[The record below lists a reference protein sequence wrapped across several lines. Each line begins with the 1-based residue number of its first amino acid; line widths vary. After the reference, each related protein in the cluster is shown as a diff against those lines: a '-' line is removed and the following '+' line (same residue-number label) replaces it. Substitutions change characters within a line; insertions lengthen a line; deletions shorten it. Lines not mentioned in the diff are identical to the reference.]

1 MQKLT
6 TTSRR
11 RRNVLDLPIE
21 LDRSIRN
28 QGRQVHAALR
38 TAIIDGLLAPGLTL
52 PSSRSLGDQLG
63 VRRNAIVAAYEH
75 LASDG
80 LVGARHGAGTF
91 VVDRLPAPS
100 VPIKPRHIDVPVM
113 QRVPFTL
120 GFTHVDRGL
129 LKNLAAIARRKI
141 SWAVNDDLGYGDPRG
156 SEYLRNQVARYLAA
170 NRGVRCDP
178 NCIMIVAGTQHA
190 IRLCADALLSPN
202 DRVWVEEPGYPATHT
217 TLRVAG
223 LNLVPVRVDASGIDV
238 EAGVSAC
245 GIAKAVYV
253 TPSHQFPTGVPMS
266 MPRRIALIDWAR
278 KSNAWII
285 EDDYDSEF
293 RYAGPPLTALAGLG
307 SDRVIYIGTFTK
319 ILFASLRLAYVVL
332 PPGVIESAISARAAF
347 DRFPPRFMQE
357 AVADLIADGTLA
369 AHVRRARSRYREARD
384 AVVAELKSSAGESVV
399 FAAPDQGLH
408 LLLRLRC
415 DHPKG
420 MARRI
425 RDAAGVECRLLSETR
440 LVKRGPD
447 GFILGFSGFEIGELK
462 SAARRLGLAAR
473 DHKRR

>member
-1 MQKLT
+1 
-6 TTSRR
+6 
-11 RRNVLDLPIE
+11 
-21 LDRSIRN
+21 
-28 QGRQVHAALR
+28 
-38 TAIIDGLLAPGLTL
+38 
-52 PSSRSLGDQLG
+52 LG

-80 LVGARHGAGTF
+80 LVEARHGAGTF
-91 VVDRLPAPS
+91 VAQRLPAPS
-100 VPIKPRHIDVPVM
+100 APIKPQHIDVPAM

-120 GFTHVDRGL
+120 GYTHVDRGL
-129 LKNLAAIARRKI
+129 LKSLAGFTRRRI
-141 SWAVNDDLGYGDPRG
+141 SWAAIDDLGYGDPRG
-156 SEYLRNQVARYLAA
+156 SAYLRDQVARYLAA

-178 NCIMIVAGTQHA
+178 ACIMIVAGTQHA
-190 IRLCADALLSPN
+190 IRLCADALLSPG
-202 DRVWVEEPGYPATHT
+202 DRVWVEEPGYPVTHT

-223 LNLVPVRVDASGIDV
+223 LNLVPVCVDAAGIDV
-238 EAGVSAC
+238 EAGASAC
-245 GIAKAVYV
+245 ATAKAVYV
-253 TPSHQFPTGVPMS
+253 TPSHQFPTGVTMS

-332 PPGVIESAISARAAF
+332 PPGLVEPVISARAAL
-347 DRFPPRFMQE
+347 DRFPARFMQD

-369 AHVRRARSRYREARD
+369 AHVRRVRSRYREARD
-384 AVVAELKSSAGESVV
+384 AVVAEFRRSAGESFI
-399 FAAPDQGLH
+399 FAVPDQGLH
-408 LLLRLRC
+408 LLLRLRR

-425 RDAAGVECRLLSETR
+425 RDAAGVECRLLSDTR
-440 LVKRGPD
+440 LLQQGPD
-447 GFILGFSGFEIGELK
+447 GFILGFSGYAIDELQ

-473 DHKRR
+473 EHLRRR